1 MPRAKFEEFD
11 ESLVMLAHF
20 ARALSHPARIRI
32 LRLLAQRGELPGM
45 ALVAELPLSQP
56 TCSRHLNLLLE
67 AGLLRSRQSGK
78 QFFFQ
83 LDTAAL
89 REFCESMN
97 QVLHPDDRQRVQELA
112 RVELASVDSALGEGA
127 DMKPS

>member
-1 MPRAKFEEFD
+1 MPRAKLEGFD
-11 ESLVMLAHF
+11 DSLVMLARF

-32 LRLLAQRGELPGM
+32 LRLLALRGELPGM

-67 AGLLRSRQSGK
+67 EGLLRSRQSGN

-83 LDTAAL
+83 LDTAVL
-89 REFCESMN
+89 REFCESMSHL
-97 QVLHPDDRQRVQELA
+97 LHPEDRQIVDELA
-112 RVELASVDSALGEGA
+112 YVE
-127 DMKPS
+127 